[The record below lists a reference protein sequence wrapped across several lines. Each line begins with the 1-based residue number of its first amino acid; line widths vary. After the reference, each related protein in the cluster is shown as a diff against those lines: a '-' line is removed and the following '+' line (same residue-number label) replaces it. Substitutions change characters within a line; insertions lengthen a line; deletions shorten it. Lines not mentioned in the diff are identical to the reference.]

1 MSYMLPHLH
10 NGWQVDQAILSEEDR
25 VLVIRFG
32 HDWDPTCMKMDEV
45 LYSIA
50 EKVKNFAVIYLV
62 DITEVPD
69 FNKMYELYDPCTVM
83 FFFRNKHIMIDLGTG
98 NNNKIN
104 WTIEDKQEMIDIV
117 ETVYRGARKGRGSF
131 IHKLQAQLAP
141 ARPSQADQ
149 ASCYTGGVTLRN
161 VPAEATEPANTHR
174 LEEELQLSREK
185 EGRAESEAS
194 SSPPACPAGGGC

>member
-83 FFFRNKHIMIDLGTG
+83 FFFSECSHYPYINEVYNPLLSTLKVLSCALLDSASHQPHNTLNKQT
-98 NNNKIN
+98 
-104 WTIEDKQEMIDIV
+104 
-117 ETVYRGARKGRGSF
+117 R
-131 IHKLQAQLAP
+131 
-141 ARPSQADQ
+141 
-149 ASCYTGGVTLRN
+149 
-161 VPAEATEPANTHR
+161 R
-174 LEEELQLSREK
+174 LY
-185 EGRAESEAS
+185 
-194 SSPPACPAGGGC
+194 

>member
-25 VLVIRFG
+25 VVVIRFG

-83 FFFRNKHIMIDLGTG
+83 FFFRSILDIPIFAAWSTCSLFWCSSVALLLGT
-98 NNNKIN
+98 
-104 WTIEDKQEMIDIV
+104 WASTWR
-117 ETVYRGARKGRGSF
+117 TFTGSLPTLVAMF
-131 IHKLQAQLAP
+131 FHSPAAQIGFPLRCQLAFFHL
-141 ARPSQADQ
+141 S
-149 ASCYTGGVTLRN
+149 SH
-161 VPAEATEPANTHR
+161 THR
-174 LEEELQLSREK
+174 AL
-185 EGRAESEAS
+185 ATIHESV
-194 SSPPACPAGGGC
+194 

>member
-1 MSYMLPHLH
+1 MLQHLN

-25 VLVIRFG
+25 IVLIRLFFLQHKIRLLCLTSDNRFG
-32 HDWDPTCMKMDEV
+32 HDWDPTCMKMDET

-50 EKVKNFAVIYLV
+50 EKCKNFVVIYLV

-104 WTIEDKQEMIDIV
+104 WAMEDKQEMIDIV
-117 ETVYRGARKGRGSF
+117 ETIYRFGFEIR
-131 IHKLQAQLAP
+131 
-141 ARPSQADQ
+141 
-149 ASCYTGGVTLRN
+149 V
-161 VPAEATEPANTHR
+161 
-174 LEEELQLSREK
+174 
-185 EGRAESEAS
+185 
-194 SSPPACPAGGGC
+194 